1 MIIIFIALYIATY
14 YAPDGI
20 AYGLCVEGLIVS
32 LAVSSFFKTPYTK
45 PLEKSGWFCICLYT
59 IANALCFT
67 LLDESVALSNELFLC
82 ETIFFITMYLYSCYR
97 CYDIP
102 SDQYSAGG
110 VFIVL
115 KRPRNFL
122 DYLICLVFVQVS
134 SISIVING
142 ERYGYKIC
150 QTFDTKTYKL
160 KAHHSL
166 IKLNIDPWKARNT
179 MLRYIGREW
188 SMKDNCCKIAQKLY
202 PSYKFKL
209 IDSLPS
215 HMAKTILKI
224 RSL

>member
-32 LAVSSFFKTPYTK
+32 LALSSFFKTPYTK

-59 IANALCFT
+59 LANALCFAWF
-67 LLDESVALSNELFLC
+67 DESVMLSKELFIC
-82 ETIFFITMYLYSCYR
+82 ESVFFVTMYLYSCYR
-97 CYDIP
+97 SYDIP
-102 SDQYSAGG
+102 SDQYSTSG

-115 KRPRNFL
+115 KRPCCFL
-122 DYLICLVFVQVS
+122 DYLISLMFVQVS
-134 SISIVING
+134 SVSVVIDG
-142 ERYGYKIC
+142 EKYGYKIC
-150 QTFDTKTYKL
+150 KPFSRKIYEV
-160 KAHHSL
+160 KASHSL
-166 IKLNIDPWKARNT
+166 IKINIDPQKARNL
-179 MLRYIGREW
+179 MLCYMGLDW
-188 SMKDNCCKIAQKLY
+188 SMKYNCCKIAQKLF

-215 HMAKTILKI
+215 YMAKTILKI